1 MKRVLLLVCVLCSG
15 CAPPQEPFGVAER
28 FREQI
33 RMVYAEAERVQGVI
47 TAAQAGCRA
56 IKDMP
61 EAYWQMD
68 CLTIERASSQLTL
81 VILEKPR
88 WER

>member
-1 MKRVLLLVCVLCSG
+1 MRLALLVVCVLGVG
-15 CAPPQEPFGVAER
+15 CAPQEPFGVAER

-47 TAAQAGCRA
+47 SAAQAGCRA